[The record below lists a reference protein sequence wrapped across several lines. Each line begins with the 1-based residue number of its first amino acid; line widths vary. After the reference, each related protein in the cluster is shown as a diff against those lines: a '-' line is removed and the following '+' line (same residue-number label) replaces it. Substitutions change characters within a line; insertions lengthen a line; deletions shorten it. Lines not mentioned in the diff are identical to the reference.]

1 MTDGLLPVTAPPAT
15 PPRLSLVAASLA
27 AETLLGEGDEK
38 SRLDR
43 GFTFAPESCG
53 IGVDRYDPCV
63 PTEAALPDATNPAIV
78 SATSFTVR
86 AFDRCTT
93 LTGDRDR
100 EAKARRLLLA
110 CESKQ
115 IAQELWTGSL
125 STASGWENRYFAS
138 PDADEV
144 TSGAADPFTA
154 LACLE
159 RGLQLCSCGGRGM
172 IHASAE
178 LVSLWSERG
187 VLRREGNTILTIHDT
202 IVVTDAGYDGSG
214 PDGSPAAD
222 GSVWAYATGLVY
234 THRGPI
240 QVISDPMETVDRAT
254 NTQVV
259 WAQRQA
265 AATWGDGCCLLAA
278 EIDID
283 ICTIGGS

>member
-1 MTDGLLPVTAPPAT
+1 MTTAPLLPVSAPPAT
-15 PPRLSLVAASLA
+15 PPRLSLVAASLDVA
-27 AETLLGEGDEK
+27 TLLGDGEAV
-38 SRLDR
+38 RLDA

-53 IGVDRYDPCV
+53 DGVGRYDPCD
-63 PTEAALPDATNPAIV
+63 PTEAELPDVSNPAVV
-78 SATSFTVR
+78 SATSFTVK
-86 AFDRCTT
+86 AFDRCSIFDS
-93 LTGDRDR
+93 DRDR
-100 EAKARRLLLA
+100 AKARRLLLA

-115 IAQELWTGSL
+115 IAEELWTGSL
-125 STASGWENRYFAS
+125 STAAGWDNRYFAS

-187 VLRREGNTILTIHDT
+187 VLRREGNVILTIHDT

-240 QVISDPMETVDRAT
+240 QIVSDPMETVDRAT

-265 AATWGDGCCLLAA
+265 AATWGDGCCHLAA
-278 EIDID
+278 QIDID